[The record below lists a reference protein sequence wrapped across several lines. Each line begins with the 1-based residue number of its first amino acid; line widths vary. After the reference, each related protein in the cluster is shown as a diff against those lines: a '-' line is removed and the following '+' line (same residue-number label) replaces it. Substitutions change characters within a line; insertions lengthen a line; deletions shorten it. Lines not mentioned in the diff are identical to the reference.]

1 MSDAADGLTVPGSTD
16 CDGNLLFFVRNRTLA
31 GRLGAGRRTGGE
43 ARREAQRVRDAAGVR
58 IVMEIGC
65 FSSETVRSQGG
76 LGQGAEGAAAAPSLY
91 TDSRRFFSASTS
103 KSGGGQDMLS
113 RFNVSMSSSV
123 TANRLYHFLSH
134 GMMCQGA

>member
-1 MSDAADGLTVPGSTD
+1 MEIGCFSSETVRSRGGLGQ
-16 CDGNLLFFVRNRTLA
+16 
-31 GRLGAGRRTGGE
+31 GGE
-43 ARREAQRVRDAAGVR
+43 RGARRGGKAQRVRDAAGVR

-65 FSSETVRSQGG
+65 FPSETVRSRGG

-123 TANRLYHFLSH
+123 TASRLYHFLSH
-134 GMMCQGA
+134 GMMCHGA